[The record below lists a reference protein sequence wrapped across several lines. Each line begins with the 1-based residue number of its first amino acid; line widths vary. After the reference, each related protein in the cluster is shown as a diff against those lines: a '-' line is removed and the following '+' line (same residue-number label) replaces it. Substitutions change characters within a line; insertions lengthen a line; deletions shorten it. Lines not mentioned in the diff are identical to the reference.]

1 MKKTDL
7 IEKINEGISRGKN
20 FMVVKIATEGSPA
33 PEIIIN
39 SAENFG
45 KKLGYYLNA
54 YNDDL
59 ELITAKQ
66 TGKSIRI
73 IDVLMTSNFSD
84 LSWFVY

>member
-7 IEKINEGISRGKN
+7 IAKINEGISRGKT
-20 FMVVKIATEGSPA
+20 FMVVKIATEGNPA

-39 SAENFG
+39 SAENFD

-73 IDVLMTSNFSD
+73 IDVHMTNNLSD
-84 LSWFVY
+84 LTWFAY

>member
-20 FMVVKIATEGSPA
+20 FMVVKIATAGNPA

-39 SAENFG
+39 PSENFG
-45 KKLGYYLNA
+45 RKSAYYLNA

-59 ELITAKQ
+59 ELITAKSS
-66 TGKSIRI
+66 GKI
-73 IDVLMTSNFSD
+73 IKITDVLMTSNLND
-84 LSWFVY
+84 LAWFVY

>member
-20 FMVVKIATEGSPA
+20 FMVVKIETEGSPA

-45 KKLGYYLNA
+45 QKLAYYRNA

-66 TGKSIRI
+66 NGKTIKI
-73 IDVLMTSNFSD
+73 TDVLMTSNLLD
-84 LSWFVY
+84 LNWFVY